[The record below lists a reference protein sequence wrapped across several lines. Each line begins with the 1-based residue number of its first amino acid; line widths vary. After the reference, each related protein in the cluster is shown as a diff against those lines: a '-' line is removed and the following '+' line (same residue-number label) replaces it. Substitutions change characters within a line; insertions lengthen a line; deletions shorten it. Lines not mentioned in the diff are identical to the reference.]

1 MCFCLWTRGNNVVIC
16 LIKSDDMITFGYK
29 NKFNGPIRAL
39 TAIAVGVV
47 MVLSKANALNIAVR
61 VIAAFLVASGIVSM
75 LIGYK
80 NKANGALGLMGFN
93 AVVDILLGSM
103 IFVWP
108 DVVSGLLIFIIGFV
122 LCGFGMFQL
131 VALFSANRV
140 MKVGIFSFVMPV
152 LVLMGGLFL
161 VLRPSFIGEAIG
173 MIAGAALIVYGV
185 SELLSSRKIKQAM
198 DENGMNEPDEQ

>member
-1 MCFCLWTRGNNVVIC
+1 
-16 LIKSDDMITFGYK
+16 MITFGYK

-75 LIGYK
+75 RIGYK
-80 NKANGALGLMGFN
+80 NKANGTMGLMGFN
-93 AVVDILLGSM
+93 AVVDILLGCM

-131 VALFSANRV
+131 IALFSANRV
-140 MKVGIFSFVMPV
+140 MKVGVFSFVMPV